1 MAVKIITLGTF
12 DILMGERSV
21 LKRSKRGLKS
31 LELLKFFIAHRHRKL
46 LPENIIEDLWPDT
59 DADDPKNALRIQIFR
74 MRKDLQKMGITG
86 QGDGNIDITYENG
99 YYVMKVDGCVIDA
112 DLFEEKIRNA
122 DLYRSSQPDKAI
134 EIYEEAIGIYP
145 GDFLEEN
152 LYSEWAF
159 PMRSHYHRLYV
170 QSLLRLLALLKERRK
185 YEEIVG
191 IYEGAVLIE
200 PFEEALHLY
209 FLEALVELREFKNA
223 LSHYNYITNRMYR
236 ELSVSPT
243 DPMKSVYKKILSGGE
258 KPRSRELT
266 DIGKDLVSGDK
277 VEGALFCDA
286 DHFKSI
292 YHLERRRK
300 LRSDHSAFL
309 GLVSVMAGDN
319 ILLNDEEPLI
329 NNPLI
334 NNYLINPLMKSLRKG
349 DVFSQWNER
358 QMVILLTD
366 VSEVNLQLISARIK
380 RKFLDEIQSDEFT
393 LHINF
398 QSVAA
403 EKSFIL

>member
-1 MAVKIITLGTF
+1 MAVKIITFGTF
-12 DILMGERSV
+12 DILLGERSV
-21 LKRSKRGLKS
+21 LRRTKRGLKS

-86 QGDGNIDITYENG
+86 QDDGNIDITYENG
-99 YYVMKVDGCVIDA
+99 YYVMEMDGCVIDA

-122 DLYRSSQPDKAI
+122 DLYRSSQPDRAI
-134 EIYEEAIGIYP
+134 DIYKEAIGIYL

-170 QSLLRLLALLKERRK
+170 QSLLRLLTLLKESERF
-185 YEEIVG
+185 EEMVD
-191 IYEGAVLIE
+191 IYEAAVVIE
-200 PFEEALHLY
+200 PFEEALHLH
-209 FLEALVELREFKNA
+209 FLEALIELREFKNA
-223 LSHYNYITNRMYR
+223 LSHYNYISNRMYR
-236 ELSVSPT
+236 ELSVNPT
-243 DPMKSVYKKILSGGE
+243 DPMKSIYKKILVGE
-258 KPRSRELT
+258 EGPRSRELK
-266 DIGKDLVSGDK
+266 DIGKELVNGDK
-277 VEGALFCDA
+277 LEGALFCDI
-286 DHFKSI
+286 DHFTSI
-292 YHLERRRK
+292 YHLERRRN

-309 GLVSVMAGDN
+309 GLVSVVPREE
-319 ILLNDEEPLI
+319 ILVNDEKPLI
-329 NNPLI
+329 DNHLI
-334 NNYLINPLMKSLRKG
+334 NSLMKSLRKG

-366 VSEVNLQLISARIK
+366 VSEANLQLISARIK
-380 RKFLDEIQSDEFT
+380 KKFQNELQSDEFT
-393 LHINF
+393 LHITF